1 MSQKTIEN
9 TLKSYLSSDKNKIES
24 FLQDDLTDSQKE
36 TFASLPFFEKFI
48 IIDTLL
54 LIAKILKKG
63 SVVANLNEEEAT
75 NNVNPTEMQQTEVQS
90 LRRILDRIDFF
101 AKNVSTLAR
110 GSILLYNAYVL
121 NTNRNN
127 LTISPTMAQILAFSN
142 LYMGSNIIIDQLI
155 NRISETV
162 NTLRRL
168 DSNLQILNEEGK
180 LPTKEQVQ
188 EDVDDKKTVPEPEPE
203 PEAEQ

>member
-1 MSQKTIEN
+1 MSQGTIEN
-9 TLKSYLSSDKNKIES
+9 TLKSYLSSDKIKIES
-24 FLQDDLTDSQKE
+24 FLADDLTDSQKE
-36 TFASLPFFEKFI
+36 TFASLSFFEQFI

-54 LIAKILKKG
+54 QIAKILKRG
-63 SVVANLNEEEAT
+63 SVKESTNF

-101 AKNVSTLAR
+101 FKNVSTLAR

-127 LTISPTMAQILAFSN
+127 LTISPTMAQTLAFIN
-142 LYMGSNIIIDQLI
+142 LYMGSDLIINQLI
-155 NRISETV
+155 NRITETL

-168 DSNLQILNEEGK
+168 DNNLQILNEEGK
-180 LPTKEQVQ
+180 LPTKEQVP
-188 EDVDDKKTVPEPEPE
+188 EDVDDKKNVPDE
-203 PEAEQ
+203 